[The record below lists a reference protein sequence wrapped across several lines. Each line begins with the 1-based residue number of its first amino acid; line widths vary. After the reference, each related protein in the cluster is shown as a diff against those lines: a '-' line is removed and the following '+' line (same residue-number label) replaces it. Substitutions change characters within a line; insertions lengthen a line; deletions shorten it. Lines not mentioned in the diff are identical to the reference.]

1 MKRVG
6 KAIQEKMNWIPTTKP
21 IYLFI
26 DIAGGHGP
34 ANDIELYT
42 TAVLQDYNVTIVK
55 QKSRSP
61 YTNTLDLGV
70 WCGLQARVEKE
81 HYIKCCNDEALVC
94 SVMRTWENND
104 LNKKITKVYKRPK
117 KVFVM
122 IKMADGRNDLV
133 ETKRGKKF

>member
-1 MKRVG
+1 MRHQKGDIVEIDINCDSNYMLESMKRVG

-55 QKSRSP
+55 QLPRSP

-70 WCGLQARVEKE
+70 
-81 HYIKCCNDEALVC
+81 
-94 SVMRTWENND
+94 
-104 LNKKITKVYKRPK
+104 
-117 KVFVM
+117 
-122 IKMADGRNDLV
+122 
-133 ETKRGKKF
+133 